1 MTLAL
6 ASRLSVVLLL
16 SLLIGGAAHA
26 TTLQLSD
33 CDSFG
38 CQGSSISL
46 DVVSDGS
53 GNWDVTLGI
62 DSTNYDG
69 SKSGVVQ
76 AGFKAIE
83 GFSSVTLVS
92 FTDGSWSPAVEGGVS
107 SSSLCA
113 PNSSSDFAC
122 TSGYADVVNDTS
134 STWVFKVAGGTVL
147 PEWTIKF
154 QYGDE
159 QAPKNGYSGNII
171 SAPGTPGDPG
181 NPVPEPSAALVFGV
195 ALLVASRGARRAR

>member
-1 MTLAL
+1 MQRPILTLELFL
-6 ASRLSVVLLL
+6 AVVLL
-16 SLLIGGAAHA
+16 GGAAHA

-33 CDSFG
+33 CDAFG

-46 DVVSDGS
+46 DVVSAGGGD
-53 GNWDVTLGI
+53 WDVTLAI
-62 DSTNYDG
+62 DSTNYNG

-83 GFSSVTLVS
+83 GFSDVTLVS
-92 FTDGSWSPAVEGGVS
+92 YTDGSWSAAVEGGVS
-107 SSSLCA
+107 SNALCA
-113 PNSSSDFAC
+113 PNDNSDFAC
-122 TSGYADVVNDTS
+122 TSGYADVASDTS

-159 QAPKNGYSGNII
+159 QPPTNGYRGNLI
-171 SAPGTPGDPG
+171 SAPGT
-181 NPVPEPSAALVFGV
+181 PVPEPSAALVFAAG
-195 ALLVASRGARRAR
+195 LLVASRGARRTR